1 MRIIFTV
8 MWLSLMVTTVSAS
21 NGPCSFTALIDQ
33 GETLIMCPESSEF
46 LSTGPSFDTYQWFRQ
61 SALTL
66 ETELLTGETSNIIE
80 ISAYS
85 ATYYYYW
92 CEVSLDG
99 CTDISNLIFIDS
111 YVFVPTTVQAETTSI
126 CEGES
131 TIFQI
136 IGTVGSYEWYRD
148 GSPLGIDSPTLEVS
162 QSGTYTASVFP
173 LLCPSLEINSGAGP
187 ELVVHPTPMP
197 VIFFNELSNE
207 VCLESSAQSIEWFF
221 ENSPI
226 IGANTMCIELVG
238 DGNYIATV
246 LDEFGCRGESDALLV
261 TNIHEASSHM
271 QVFPNPF
278 ENTLNVYV
286 GQPQAMRLVDASGRV
301 LISENIGYL
310 SSWDV
315 ANLTSGVYYLLIGER
330 CFKLVKVH

>member
-8 MWLSLMVTTVSAS
+8 MWLSLLVTNVNAS
-21 NGPCSFTALIDQ
+21 NGPCPFTALIDQ

-46 LSTGPSFDTYQWFRQ
+46 LSTGPSFDSYQWYRQ

-66 ETELLTGETSNIIE
+66 ETELIAGETNNIIE
-80 ISAYS
+80 ISALS
-85 ATYYYYW
+85 ATYFFYW

-111 YVFVPTTVQAETTSI
+111 YVFVPTTVQTETTSI

-131 TIFQI
+131 TVFQI

-148 GSPLGIDSPTLEVS
+148 GSPLGIDSPTLEVA
-162 QSGTYTASVFP
+162 QAGTYTASVFP
-173 LLCPSLEINSGAGP
+173 VLCPGLEINSGVGT

-197 VIFFNELSNE
+197 VIFFNDVSNE
-207 VCLESSAQSIEWFF
+207 VCLEASASSIEWFY

-226 IGANTMCIELVG
+226 IGANTMCIDLVG

-246 LDEFGCRGESDALLV
+246 LDEFGCRGESDVLMV
-261 TNIHEASSHM
+261 TNVHEAYSHV
-271 QVFPNPF
+271 QVFPNPCVNAVNIQV
-278 ENTLNVYV
+278 EN
-286 GQPQAMRLVDASGRV
+286 PQLVRLVDVCGQE
-301 LISENIGYL
+301 IKSENIDY
-310 SSWDV
+310 SSHWDV
-315 ANLTSGVYYLLIGER
+315 SNLTSGIYFLLIGDR
-330 CFKLVKVH
+330 SFKLIKVH

>member
-8 MWLSLMVTTVSAS
+8 MWLSLVVTNGSAS
-21 NGPCSFTALIDQ
+21 NGPCSFSALIDQ

-46 LSTGPSFDTYQWFRQ
+46 LSTGPSFDTYQWYRQ

-66 ETELLTGETSNIIE
+66 ETELIADETSNIIE
-80 ISAYS
+80 ISAYT
-85 ATYYYYW
+85 ATYYFYW

-99 CTDISNLIFIDS
+99 CTEMSNQIFIDS
-111 YVFVPTTVQAETTSI
+111 YVFVPTTVQTETTSF

-148 GSPLGIDSPTLEVS
+148 GSPLGIDSPTLEVF

-173 LLCPSLEINSGAGP
+173 VLCPGLEINSGVGP

-197 VIFFNELSNE
+197 VIFYNDFSNE
-207 VCLESSAQSIEWFF
+207 VCLESSAPSIEWFY
-221 ENSPI
+221 EDNLI
-226 IGANTMCIELVG
+226 IGVNSNCIELVG

-246 LDEFGCRGESDALLV
+246 LDEFGCRGESDALMV

-271 QVFPNPF
+271 QVYPNPF
-278 ENTLNVYV
+278 ENALHVRAENPHKV
-286 GQPQAMRLVDASGRV
+286 RLVDACGRV
-301 LISENIGYL
+301 IISENVGCL
-310 SSWDV
+310 TSWDV
-315 ANLTSGVYYLLIGER
+315 SNLTSGVYFLLVGER
-330 CFKLVKVH
+330 SFKLLKVH